1 MKKILIFA
9 TACTFG
15 LNLNGQ
21 NQKGQSILG
30 EATGDNSGIS
40 VSMPTP
46 NTVAIG
52 AEGNDGNGNNS
63 GHARVYSWNGINWV
77 QKGQDLDGVAATD
90 FFGASLS
97 MPDENTIG
105 IGARG
110 NDNAG
115 LGRGHAGVF
124 TWDAINNLWVQKGNY
139 IDGEANLD
147 NSGRTVFMPDENT
160 IAIGA
165 PDNDGNGSNAGHVR
179 IFVWNGVNW
188 VQKGTDIDGTAASD
202 FSGNSI
208 SMPDANTIA
217 IGAVAND
224 INGSNS
230 GEARIFR
237 WNGTNWVQKGLSL
250 YGDAIDDNFG
260 QSVSMSDSNTIA
272 VGSDK
277 NDDAGTS
284 AGKVKIFSWNGNS
297 WVQKGSDIVGDSVG
311 TLFGASISMFNP
323 DVISIGAIGNP
334 TVNPGRVRVFYW
346 DGTSWLQA
354 ENNIDGDF
362 AGDGFGRSVSM
373 GSNNT
378 VAIGA
383 NFNNLNTGHVKVY
396 QICIP
401 VSSSQNLTA
410 CDSISWI
417 DGNTY
422 TASGTYSYQTI
433 STLGCDSTVVLNLII
448 NNNTFSAQNEISQDS
463 FLWSIN
469 GQTYTQSGSYT
480 AIIPNTEGCDSIIT
494 LNLTL
499 SFTSTYEFNNSEI
512 TISPNPAY
520 EFISLN
526 VDPSLI
532 GKEFIIT
539 DIMGRVSL
547 QGKIDSENT
556 QVSVISIPSGVY
568 FFSIS
573 DTVGKAIKI
582 VKQ

>member
-1 MKKILIFA
+1 
-9 TACTFG
+9 
-15 LNLNGQ
+15 
-21 NQKGQSILG
+21 
-30 EATGDNSGIS
+30 
-40 VSMPTP
+40 
-46 NTVAIG
+46 
-52 AEGNDGNGNNS
+52 
-63 GHARVYSWNGINWV
+63 
-77 QKGQDLDGVAATD
+77 
-90 FFGASLS
+90 
-97 MPDENTIG
+97 
-105 IGARG
+105 
-110 NDNAG
+110 
-115 LGRGHAGVF
+115 
-124 TWDAINNLWVQKGNY
+124 
-139 IDGEANLD
+139 
-147 NSGRTVFMPDENT
+147 
-160 IAIGA
+160 
-165 PDNDGNGSNAGHVR
+165 
-179 IFVWNGVNW
+179 
-188 VQKGTDIDGTAASD
+188 
-202 FSGNSI
+202 
-208 SMPDANTIA
+208 
-217 IGAVAND
+217 
-224 INGSNS
+224 
-230 GEARIFR
+230 
-237 WNGTNWVQKGLSL
+237 
-250 YGDAIDDNFG
+250 
-260 QSVSMSDSNTIA
+260 
-272 VGSDK
+272 
-277 NDDAGTS
+277 
-284 AGKVKIFSWNGNS
+284 
-297 WVQKGSDIVGDSVG
+297 
-311 TLFGASISMFNP
+311 
-323 DVISIGAIGNP
+323 
-334 TVNPGRVRVFYW
+334 
-346 DGTSWLQA
+346 
-354 ENNIDGDF
+354 
-362 AGDGFGRSVSM
+362 M

-556 QVSVISIPSGVY
+556 QISVNSIPSGVY
-568 FFSIS
+568 FFSIY